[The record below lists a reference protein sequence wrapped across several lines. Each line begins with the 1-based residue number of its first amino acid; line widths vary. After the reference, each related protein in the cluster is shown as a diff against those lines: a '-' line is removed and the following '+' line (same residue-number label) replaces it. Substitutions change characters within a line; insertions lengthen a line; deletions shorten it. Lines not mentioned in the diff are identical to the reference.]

1 MSALRHE
8 MILASAGSGK
18 TYALTNR
25 YVELLARGAAPERI
39 VALTFTRK
47 AAGEFFDEILNKLA
61 GAARAPAVSERLA
74 AEIGLPGLTAPDFR
88 RLLRAVVDAMHR
100 LRLGTLDSFFARIAR
115 TFPLE
120 LGLAGDFELL
130 EEHAAR
136 FERQRV
142 LRRMFA
148 RAGELS
154 AAQQEFIEAF
164 KRATFGVE
172 EKRLGG
178 RLDAFLDEHQE
189 VYLAAPLAEQWG
201 ERARIWPE
209 GGGWLAPIA
218 EVAPVVATLRAALA
232 RSGWNEGQRARWD
245 AFFAALV
252 EWAPGVPLA
261 APLEYILK
269 NALAVWP
276 AIRAGRAEMVVER
289 RKFLL
294 EGETAAAFAVVIAW
308 IVGGELLRHL
318 ATTRGIHAILH
329 GYETVYHDQVRR
341 AGKLTFG
348 DIQRLLL
355 PGGHTPRLAQDSG
368 GDLEDPRL
376 LIDYRLDGQI
386 DHWLFDEF
394 QDTSHGQWQV
404 LRNLVDEALQDASG
418 ARSFFCVGDV
428 KQAIYTWRQGDHRLF
443 REIFHHYNRATPGKI
458 VERHLVESWRSG
470 PALIEMVNA
479 VFGHAAVLQTM
490 FPGETSEAWN
500 REWRP
505 HVSAVPQRTGQ
516 AALLHATDEAGR
528 WELVLR
534 LVQEIRPLERGL
546 SCAVLVQKNETA
558 RELADFLR
566 RAGGIAAVAE
576 SDLRVCT
583 DNPLGA
589 VLLALMQ
596 AAAHPG
602 DRLAWEH
609 VQMTPLRGAL
619 AEEGITTPEGL
630 SRRLLAMIHEQG
642 FECAAEFWLRRLE
655 PGFAPED
662 AFSRERARQMAAAAA
677 QFDESGSRDV
687 AEFIQ
692 FMARYA
698 VRDVETP
705 AAVRVMT
712 VHKSKGLGFD
722 VVLLPDLEG
731 RKLAQAREGLAVH
744 KRADRSVDWVLA
756 LPPKLFWQQDEV
768 LAGHMREAEA
778 EACYEKLALLYVA
791 MTRAKR
797 AMYVIVEPVGTSE
810 SQNYPRLL
818 AHALGREAGVMRV
831 GELGLPGT
839 WSSGDANWFENL
851 PVSNRGQDA
860 EFAPRIP
867 ALLQSEPVR
876 RPAPLARRP
885 SGEKSG
891 TLPAA
896 QLFTFERYAAAEFGS
911 AVHAMLAEIEWVESA
926 DPLADVAATL
936 EAAAGAASR
945 SALAEALAC
954 VQAPE
959 LASVWARPAAPARGE
974 VWRERAFEVV
984 LDHQWVTGVFDRVV
998 VVRDAA
1004 GRPTHATV
1012 FDFKTDDVKGEG
1024 GIATA
1029 LQRHTAQLEIYRR
1042 VVAVLAG
1049 VKRENVAAKLV
1060 LTRGRRL
1067 VMVWPPKD

>member
-1 MSALRHE
+1 MSALQHE

-61 GAARAPAVSERLA
+61 GAARDPAAAQRLA
-74 AEIGLPGLTAPDFR
+74 REIGQPGLAAPDFL

-100 LRLGTLDSFFARIAR
+100 LRLGTLDGFFARIAR
-115 TFPLE
+115 AFPLE
-120 LGLAGDFELL
+120 LGLAGEFELL

-142 LRRMFA
+142 LQRMFA

-154 AAQQEFIEAF
+154 AAQQEFVEAF
-164 KRATFGVE
+164 KRATFGAE
-172 EKRLGG
+172 EKRLGA

-189 VYLAAPLAEQWG
+189 VYLAAPGATQWG
-201 ERARIWPE
+201 DRSRIWPND
-209 GGGWLAPIA
+209 GAWLSPASEI
-218 EVAPVVATLRAALA
+218 APVVAALRAALA
-232 RSGWNEGQRARWD
+232 RSGWNDGQRFRWD
-245 AFFAALV
+245 AFFAALAG
-252 EWAPGVPLA
+252 WAPGVPLA
-261 APLEYILK
+261 GPLEYILK

-289 RKFLL
+289 RKFAV
-294 EGETAAAFAVVIAW
+294 EGEAAAALAVVITW
-308 IVGGELLRHL
+308 IVGGELLRHI
-318 ATTRGIHAILH
+318 ATTRGIYAVLQ

-341 AGKLTFG
+341 AGRLTFG
-348 DIQRLLL
+348 DVQRLLL
-355 PGGHTPRLAQDSG
+355 PGDGVPLLAQEEG
-368 GDLEDPRL
+368 GGAEDPRL
-376 LIDYRLDGQI
+376 LIDYRLDGEI

-443 REIFHHYNRATPGKI
+443 REIFNHYNRAMPGKI
-458 VERHLVESWRSG
+458 VERYLVESWRSG

-479 VFGHAAVLQTM
+479 VFGNAAVLQTM
-490 FPGETSEAWN
+490 FPGEAAAAWN

-516 AALLHATDEAGR
+516 AALLHASSEADR
-528 WELVLR
+528 WALVLQ

-558 RELADFLR
+558 RELAEFLR
-566 RAGGIAAVAE
+566 REGGVAAVAE
-576 SDLRVCT
+576 SDLHVCT

-589 VLLALMQ
+589 ALLALLQ

-602 DRLAWEH
+602 DSLAWEH
-609 VQMTPLRGAL
+609 VQMTPLRAAL
-619 AEEGITTPEGL
+619 AEEGIAAPERL
-630 SRRLLAMIHEQG
+630 SRRLLSQIHAKG
-642 FECAAEFWLRRLE
+642 FEGAVEFWLRRLE
-655 PGFAPED
+655 PGFTADD
-662 AFSRERARQMAAAAA
+662 AFSRERARQIAAAAA
-677 QFDESGSRDV
+677 EFDETGSRDV
-687 AEFIQ
+687 AEFGQ

-731 RKLAQAREGLAVH
+731 KKLAQAREGLAVH
-744 KRADRSVDWVLA
+744 KRTDRAVEWVLA

-768 LAGHMREAEA
+768 LVDHMRGAEA

-797 AMYVIVEPVGTSE
+797 AMYAITEPVGTSE
-810 SQNYPRLL
+810 SLNYPRLL
-818 AHALGREAGVMRV
+818 GHALGLDSGKIPV
-831 GELGLPGT
+831 GELMLEGT
-839 WSSGDANWFENL
+839 WSSGDRSWFQNL
-851 PVSNRGQDA
+851 PVAKSGPGVA
-860 EFAPRIP
+860 VAPRLP
-867 ALLQSEPVR
+867 ALGPQPGTRV
-876 RPAPLARRP
+876 PLTGLMARRP
-885 SGEKSG
+885 SGEKKG
-891 TLPAA
+891 GLAAA
-896 QLFTFERYAAAEFGS
+896 QLFAFDRYAAADFGS
-911 AVHAMLAEIEWVESA
+911 AVHALLAQVEWSDGIEAFARTEGKRPGA
-926 DPLADVAATL
+926 DGSD
-936 EAAAGAASR
+936 
-945 SALAEALAC
+945 ALAEALAC
-954 VQAPE
+954 LRAPE
-959 LASVWARPAAPARGE
+959 LASVWAQPAEGASSE

-984 LDHQWVTGVFDRVV
+984 LDGVWVTGIFDRVV
-998 VVRDAA
+998 LVRDARGA
-1004 GRPTHATV
+1004 PVSATV
-1012 FDFKTDDVKGEG
+1012 FDFKTDDVVDEKGVV
-1024 GIATA
+1024 AA
-1029 LQRHTAQLEIYRR
+1029 RMRHEAQLGIYRR
-1042 VVAVLAG
+1042 VVSVLAG
-1049 VKRENVAAKLV
+1049 VRPDNVGAKLV
-1060 LTRGRRL
+1060 LTRLRR
-1067 VMVWPPKD
+1067 MVSMGELAG